1 MTVTVRRLVWLRIL
15 FGRACV
21 PRFFVHIVDSGDEHV
36 SVRNS
41 GNEDIHEFGLG
52 YEFVSVRGSG
62 DENVDEIGSGC

>member
-1 MTVTVRRLVWLRIL
+1 M
-15 FGRACV
+15 
-21 PRFFVHIVDSGDEHV
+21 DSGDEHV